1 MINKNIIIAGIAAIG
16 LYLFSQQKKTIHKTP
31 DIVPIKKIAKKIP
44 EASTPAARRKI
55 AEKKAAAAAAA
66 AAEKAAEK
74 AAFTPE
80 IKLAIATLS
89 VAEKIQA
96 LVAYRKKIAAEKKVA
111 PQSISLTPDQ
121 KARVLLEAAIKKAS
135 NTKVVP
141 ILLDNFKK
149 KKKETTEIS
158 FNFDPWPVWEEPK
171 ADSTLFD
178 YSKPKKEKD
187 LSELHSAITW
197 FSKKRSMSKP
207 KVAAQKVDI
216 SRLPV
221 AQIRYMI
228 SHAAA
233 RKKTG
238 KEVAALKAEE
248 VRRVAAWKANIHKIP
263 VKKLR
268 YMISHAA
275 AQKKTG
281 KEVAALK
288 AEEVRRVAAWKAVT
302 QKRRIAKIRSA
313 VRRPMSK
320 LKRR

>member
-1 MINKNIIIAGIAAIG
+1 MNNKNIIIAGAIAVG
-16 LYLFSQQKKTIHKTP
+16 LYLFSQRKKS
-31 DIVPIKKIAKKIP
+31 VYNIAP
-44 EASTPAARRKI
+44 SS
-55 AEKKAAAAAAA
+55 AAAAATKKIAA
-66 AAEKAAEK
+66 IVAAERAAEK
-74 AAFTPE
+74 AAFTE
-80 IKLAIATLS
+80 EVKQKISILS
-89 VAEKIQA
+89 VEEKIQA
-96 LVAYRKKIAAEKKVA
+96 LVAFRKKIAAEKKVA
-111 PQSISLTPDQ
+111 PQSISLTPAQ
-121 KARVLLEAAIKKAS
+121 RAMVLLEAAEKKEVE
-135 NTKVVP
+135 TVLPKP
-141 ILLDNFKK
+141 ILLDYSTKK
-149 KKKETTEIS
+149 KKKTTETS

-171 ADSTLFD
+171 ADSTRFD

-233 RKKTG
+233 QKKTG
-238 KEVAALKAEE
+238 KEVAAWKAEE
-248 VRRVAAWKANIHKIP
+248 VRRMAAWKASIHKIP

-281 KEVAALK
+281 KEVAAWK
-288 AEEVRRVAAWKAVT
+288 AEEVRRMAAWKAVT

-313 VRRPMSK
+313 IRRPMSK